1 MATTK
6 SEVIS
11 QPTPGIDSKRRLGGV
26 WLAIASLFFV
36 IGSVLLFVGGVL
48 QVFRAGRRGDSMAM
62 AAMASDPTLMTAIH
76 GINVIALAGFAI
88 GGLVVLTAGSRLTR
102 SWWTTSAW
110 AVLVVS
116 TLLGTTGSVSIATV
130 LTGAAVAGD
139 AATFE
144 TWLRFVS
151 AYHLAVAVFGLAI
164 TVIAGHEA
172 RRADGVTPTWAAWLG
187 AVAGVGV
194 FAGII
199 LAFGFGIRPSGW
211 LIAAFV
217 MGVWTLWF
225 GVNLARTG
233 DGAASGPEEPAAGRE
248 VPSP

>member
-1 MATTK
+1 MTTIHRK
-6 SEVIS
+6 AVGETIAE
-11 QPTPGIDSKRRLGGV
+11 TDSKTRLGGI
-26 WLAIASLFFV
+26 WLAVGSLFFV
-36 IGSVLLFVGGVL
+36 SGSALLFVGGVL
-48 QVFRAGRRGDSMAM
+48 QVLRAGRRGDSMAM
-62 AAMASDPTLMTAIH
+62 AALAGDPTLMTTIH
-76 GINVIALAGFAI
+76 GVNAIALAVFAVA
-88 GGLVVLTAGSRLTR
+88 GLVVLTARSRLTR
-102 SWWTTSAW
+102 SWWTASAW

-116 TLLGTTGSVSIATV
+116 TLMGTTGSVSIATV

-164 TVIAGHEA
+164 AVIAGHEA
-172 RRADGVTPTWAAWLG
+172 RRVDGVTPTWAAWLG

-194 FAGII
+194 FAGIT

-225 GVNLARTG
+225 GVTLARTG
-233 DGAASGPEEPAAGRE
+233 DRAPTGPEEPAAGGE